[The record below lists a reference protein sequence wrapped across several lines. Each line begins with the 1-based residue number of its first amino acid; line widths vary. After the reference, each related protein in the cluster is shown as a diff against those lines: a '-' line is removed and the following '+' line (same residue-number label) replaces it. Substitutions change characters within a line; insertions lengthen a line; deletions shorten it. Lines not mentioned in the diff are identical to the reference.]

1 MKDAQKWLRR
11 KYYSEETKAFVTTL
25 NIKEGLEGHLSL
37 VGFERLKLLVF
48 GEFWSYDE
56 EEWKGCSISS
66 IDIKGSPN
74 LNFISLRANFP
85 LSLLD
90 NIKGLENTSLTKL
103 SIYDGLL
110 SNSKDPNYIWNTLM
124 RLYEKFFPEMALIDV
139 RDLENDFFLQL
150 TENSNYDNVNFLEQL
165 CPEGPEIKNF
175 VPTKQNTVII
185 STVYWICDIICNRI
199 LARMIILQNRLYE
212 GKDEEWE
219 KKIENLSLL
228 KKMNIV
234 SSICPKHD
242 QAAYIPTRKKLCDK
256 LHEGDPELVGR
267 VRDLPWIKWNAIKI
281 INIDNELR
289 NPLVRETEIV
299 PYEIDL
305 NKVDSEVARLFK
317 DIKKKL
323 DNGTIGASLRDEK
336 QRTINKFS
344 QESDKPLLL
353 CKANDCKNYIE
364 EEENFCWKH
373 ENYYQSHL
381 ISSVNSKTETKEKSQ
396 RRILNDNK
404 NDKENEIDDKQNNLE
419 VKATQE
425 QERLAQEEQEQKK
438 KKRTRKE
445 ARGDIKN
452 SQ

>member
-1 MKDAQKWLRR
+1 M
-11 KYYSEETKAFVTTL
+11 
-25 NIKEGLEGHLSL
+25 
-37 VGFERLKLLVF
+37 
-48 GEFWSYDE
+48 
-56 EEWKGCSISS
+56 
-66 IDIKGSPN
+66 
-74 LNFISLRANFP
+74 
-85 LSLLD
+85 
-90 NIKGLENTSLTKL
+90 
-103 SIYDGLL
+103 
-110 SNSKDPNYIWNTLM
+110 
-124 RLYEKFFPEMALIDV
+124 
-139 RDLENDFFLQL
+139 
-150 TENSNYDNVNFLEQL
+150 
-165 CPEGPEIKNF
+165 
-175 VPTKQNTVII
+175 
-185 STVYWICDIICNRI
+185 
-199 LARMIILQNRLYE
+199 
-212 GKDEEWE
+212 
-219 KKIENLSLL
+219 
-228 KKMNIV
+228 
-234 SSICPKHD
+234 
-242 QAAYIPTRKKLCDK
+242 
-256 LHEGDPELVGR
+256 
-267 VRDLPWIKWNAIKI
+267 
-281 INIDNELR
+281 R